1 MTVEF
6 YRRLTEE
13 NPILTLVEGEKYM
26 GMWQADARHG
36 QAVLVTPLDG
46 LYIEGASVSSKSF
59 KSFKSER
66 FAFFPII
73 DSDDDDGSSA
83 SPSTY
88 SR

>member
-36 QAVLVTPLDG
+36 QAVLVTALDG
-46 LYIEGASVSSKSF
+46 LYIEGASVSSGLVQLVQIGTV
-59 KSFKSER
+59 R
-66 FAFFPII
+66 FF
-73 DSDDDDGSSA
+73 SHH
-83 SPSTY
+83 
-88 SR
+88 RQR